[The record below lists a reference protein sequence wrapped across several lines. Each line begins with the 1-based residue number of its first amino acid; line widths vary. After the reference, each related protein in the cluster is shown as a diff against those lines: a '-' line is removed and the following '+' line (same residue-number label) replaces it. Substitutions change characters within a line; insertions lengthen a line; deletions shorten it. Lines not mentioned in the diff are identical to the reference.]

1 MSSYSLP
8 WVVYNLCVRGD
19 TEDMGRV
26 EKMDCKA
33 NGEVVFRAIRVLDP
47 DSVEYPNRWNVQGWY
62 LEKEMGY
69 AIELFTS
76 RTIDRRYP
84 MLPATITK
92 IHQAFKEI
100 KHMAI
105 DTWQEECRLAARQA
119 MKEVIETRMH
129 NSIDAHLEQMRV
141 AGLPDRRNGSF
152 SSHLLTEVGDLELR
166 IPRTRTFS
174 AHALLRRFA
183 RRTASIERT
192 ILMAFLLGLS
202 TRKVGPALLSI
213 LGEPVSPSTVSHIAK
228 QLDQSVQAYHQ
239 RALSDQYELLVLD
252 GIVMRR
258 KTGVGAQRRTMLVAL
273 GIKADGK
280 KEIIDFRQVP
290 GESQSAWEGF
300 LNDLY
305 QRGLEGQ
312 ALKLIV
318 VDGGKGLLA
327 ALPLVYG
334 HVPMQRCWTHKTRNV
349 LNYVKRMDQEK
360 VKGSLHRIS
369 HAPNLREAQ
378 RAAQRF
384 VARWKWIYPNA
395 VDCLQKDLPD
405 LLSFLQIKTQ
415 LAPSVIRTTNAIE
428 RRFVEVRRRTRPMGT
443 FSDRTSMERILFSVF
458 TYENLKQRTAT
469 PFLLLTQNN

>member
-1 MSSYSLP
+1 
-8 WVVYNLCVRGD
+8 
-19 TEDMGRV
+19 
-26 EKMDCKA
+26 
-33 NGEVVFRAIRVLDP
+33 
-47 DSVEYPNRWNVQGWY
+47 
-62 LEKEMGY
+62 
-69 AIELFTS
+69 
-76 RTIDRRYP
+76 

-92 IHQAFKEI
+92 IQQAFKEI

-105 DTWQEECRLAARQA
+105 DTWQEECRLAARRA
-119 MKEVIETRMH
+119 MKEVLETRMH
-129 NSIDAHLEQMRV
+129 NTIDTHLEQMRTT
-141 AGLPDRRNGSF
+141 GLPDRRNGSF

-174 AHALLRRFA
+174 ARVLLKRFA

-213 LGEPVSPSTVSHIAK
+213 LGEPVSPSTVSQIAK
-228 QLDQSVQAYHQ
+228 QLDQSVEAYHQ
-239 RALSDQYELLVLD
+239 RAVADHYEVLVLD

-280 KEIIDFRQVP
+280 KEIIDFRQVV

-300 LNDLY
+300 MNHLHG
-305 QRGLEGQ
+305 RGLTGES
-312 ALKLIV
+312 LKLIV

-334 HVPMQRCWTHKTRNV
+334 HVPIQRCWTHKTRNV
-349 LNYVKRMDQEK
+349 LNYVKRADQQR
-360 VKGSLHRIS
+360 VKRSLHRIS
-369 HAPNLREAQ
+369 HARNLREAQ

-384 VARWKWIYPNA
+384 VARWKASYPKA
-395 VDCLQKDLPD
+395 VDCLEKDLAD
-405 LLSFLQIKTQ
+405 LLTFLEVKTQ
-415 LAPSVIRTTNAIE
+415 LPLSVIRTTNAIE
-428 RRFVEVRRRTRPMGT
+428 RRFVEVRRRSRPMGT

>member
-1 MSSYSLP
+1 
-8 WVVYNLCVRGD
+8 
-19 TEDMGRV
+19 
-26 EKMDCKA
+26 
-33 NGEVVFRAIRVLDP
+33 
-47 DSVEYPNRWNVQGWY
+47 
-62 LEKEMGY
+62 
-69 AIELFTS
+69 
-76 RTIDRRYP
+76 

-105 DTWQEECRLAARQA
+105 DTWQEECRLAARRA

-129 NSIDAHLEQMRV
+129 NSIDTHLEQMRTT
-141 AGLPDRRNGSF
+141 GLPDRRNGSF
-152 SSHLLTEVGDLELR
+152 FSHLLTEVGDLELQ

-174 AHALLRRFA
+174 AHVLLKRFA

-192 ILMAFLLGLS
+192 ILMTFLLGLS

-213 LGEPVSPSTVSHIAK
+213 LGEPISPSTVSHIAK

-239 RALSDQYELLVLD
+239 RALSDHDEVLVLD

-258 KTGVGAQRRTMLVAL
+258 KTGIGAQRRTMLVAL
-273 GIKADGK
+273 GIRADGK
-280 KEIIDFRQVP
+280 KEIIDFRQAT

-300 LNDLY
+300 LNHLHE
-305 QRGLEGQ
+305 RGLKGES
-312 ALKLIV
+312 LKLIV
-318 VDGGKGLLA
+318 IDGGKGLLA

-334 HVPMQRCWTHKTRNV
+334 HVPIQRCWTHKTRNV
-349 LNYVKRMDQEK
+349 LNYVKKVDQERMK
-360 VKGSLHRIS
+360 RSLHRIS
-369 HAPNLREAQ
+369 HARNLREAQ

-384 VARWKWIYPNA
+384 VARWKASYPKA
-395 VDCLQKDLPD
+395 VDCLQKDLAD
-405 LLSFLQIKTQ
+405 LLSFFEIKTP
-415 LAPSVIRTTNAIE
+415 LPLSVIRTTNAIE
-428 RRFVEVRRRTRPMGT
+428 RRFVEVRRRSRPMGT

>member
-1 MSSYSLP
+1 
-8 WVVYNLCVRGD
+8 
-19 TEDMGRV
+19 
-26 EKMDCKA
+26 
-33 NGEVVFRAIRVLDP
+33 
-47 DSVEYPNRWNVQGWY
+47 
-62 LEKEMGY
+62 MGY
-69 AIELFTS
+69 ATELS
-76 RTIDRRYP
+76 SPRTTDRRYP

-100 KHMAI
+100 KYMAI
-105 DTWQEECRLAARQA
+105 DTWQEECRFAARRA
-119 MKEVIETRMH
+119 MKEVLETRMH
-129 NSIDAHLEQMRV
+129 NIIDAHLEQMRA

-152 SSHLLTEVGDLELR
+152 PSHLLTEVGDLELQ
-166 IPRTRTFS
+166 IPRTRAFS
-174 AHALLRRFA
+174 AHVLVKRFA
-183 RRTASIERT
+183 RRSASIERT

-213 LGEPVSPSTVSHIAK
+213 LGESVSPSTVSQIAK
-228 QLDQSVQAYHQ
+228 QLDQSVGAYHQ
-239 RALSDQYELLVLD
+239 RALSDQYEILILD

-273 GIKADGK
+273 GIKADGN
-280 KEIIDFRQVP
+280 KEIIDFHQAS

-300 LNDLY
+300 LNHLHE
-305 QRGLEGQ
+305 RGLKGES
-312 ALKLIV
+312 LKLIV

-334 HVPMQRCWTHKTRNV
+334 HVPIQRCWTHKTRNV
-349 LNYVKRMDQEK
+349 LNYVKRADQER
-360 VKGSLHRIS
+360 VKRSLHRIS
-369 HAPNLREAQ
+369 RARNLREAQ

-384 VARWKWIYPNA
+384 VARWKTSYPKA
-395 VDCLQKDLPD
+395 VDCLQRDLPE
-405 LLSFLQIKTQ
+405 LLSFLQVKTQ
-415 LAPSVIRTTNAIE
+415 LAQSAIRTTNAIE

>member
-1 MSSYSLP
+1 M
-8 WVVYNLCVRGD
+8 
-19 TEDMGRV
+19 
-26 EKMDCKA
+26 
-33 NGEVVFRAIRVLDP
+33 
-47 DSVEYPNRWNVQGWY
+47 EYPNRWDVQKWF

-76 RTIDRRYP
+76 RTTDRRYP

-92 IHQAFKEI
+92 IQQAFKEI
-100 KHMAI
+100 KHMAM
-105 DTWQEECRLAARQA
+105 DTWQEECRFAARRA

-174 AHALLRRFA
+174 AHVLLRRFA
-183 RRTASIERT
+183 RRTPSIERT

-213 LGEPVSPSTVSHIAK
+213 LGEPVSPSTVSQIAK

-239 RALSDQYELLVLD
+239 RALSDRYEILVLD

-280 KEIIDFRQVP
+280 KEIIDFRQVL

-305 QRGLEGQ
+305 QRGLEGH

-349 LNYVKRMDQEK
+349 LNYVKRADQQR
-360 VKGSLHRIS
+360 VKRSLHRIS
-369 HAPNLREAQ
+369 RAPNFREAQ

-384 VARWKWIYPNA
+384 VVRWKWIYPKA
-395 VDCLQKDLPD
+395 VNCLQKDLPD

-469 PFLLLTQNN
+469 PFLLLTQNS

>member
-1 MSSYSLP
+1 
-8 WVVYNLCVRGD
+8 
-19 TEDMGRV
+19 
-26 EKMDCKA
+26 
-33 NGEVVFRAIRVLDP
+33 
-47 DSVEYPNRWNVQGWY
+47 
-62 LEKEMGY
+62 
-69 AIELFTS
+69 
-76 RTIDRRYP
+76 

-105 DTWQEECRLAARQA
+105 DTWQEECRLAARRA

-129 NSIDAHLEQMRV
+129 NSIDAHLEQMRT
-141 AGLPDRRNGSF
+141 AGLPDRHNGSF
-152 SSHLLTEVGDLELR
+152 PSHLLTEVGDLELR

-174 AHALLRRFA
+174 AHVLLKRFG
-183 RRTASIERT
+183 RRTVSIERT

-213 LGEPVSPSTVSHIAK
+213 LGEPISPSTVSHIAK

-239 RALSDQYELLVLD
+239 RALSDHYEVVVLD
-252 GIVMRR
+252 GIVMKR
-258 KTGVGAQRRTMLVAL
+258 KTGIGAQRRTMLVAL
-273 GIKADGK
+273 GIQADGK
-280 KEIIDFRQVP
+280 KEIIDFRQAT

-300 LNDLY
+300 LNHLHE
-305 QRGLEGQ
+305 RGLKGES
-312 ALKLIV
+312 LKLIV

-334 HVPMQRCWTHKTRNV
+334 HVPIQRCWTHKTRNV
-349 LNYVKRMDQEK
+349 LNSVKRADQER
-360 VKGSLHRIS
+360 VKRSLHRIS
-369 HAPNLREAQ
+369 HARNLREAQ

-384 VARWKWIYPNA
+384 VARWKATYPKA
-395 VDCLQKDLPD
+395 VDCLQKDLAD
-405 LLSFLQIKTQ
+405 LLSFFEIKTQ
-415 LAPSVIRTTNAIE
+415 LPLSVIRTTNAIE
-428 RRFVEVRRRTRPMGT
+428 RRFVEVRRRSRPMGT